1 MVTDNDP
8 ILCPHCGGT
17 GMHPWK
23 NETCPW
29 CHGTGDLDEDVYDER
44 YRITRYRATSRCF
57 DTP

>member
-1 MVTDNDP
+1 MITDNDP

-17 GMHPWK
+17 GEHPWK

-44 YRITRYRATSRCF
+44 YKIQGDFTMF
-57 DTP
+57 